1 MGVKYI
7 RRNGKTITIDTE
19 TGKELKFG
27 DRLKNKIRKGVIN
40 FSNKPFG
47 LDYSKYKGTD
57 QWDDKKKRFLT
68 QNEVNKRDTSNLPNA
83 KKTSAYIRGTQKK
96 NDKSSNNLKINKEEK
111 KEEKK
116 VVKNKEKSPEIS
128 LKDSIKMS
136 ASMDKPLIKKADG
149 NKKKIGPNRYNLK
162 SDSKV
167 HVMKNFIK
175 VDGKLYKTKGPH
187 NNNLKKLLKIRKK
200 NKKK

>member
-7 RRNGKTITIDTE
+7 RRDGKTITIDTE
-19 TGKELKFG
+19 TGKEIKFG

-68 QNEVNKRDTSNLPNA
+68 QSEVNKRDTSNLPDA
-83 KKTSAYIRGTQKK
+83 KKTSASIRGNQKK

-111 KEEKK
+111 KEVSKNNDKK
-116 VVKNKEKSPEIS
+116 DNKETKVDTKTAFSQ
-128 LKDSIKMS
+128 
-136 ASMDKPLIKKADG
+136 DKPLIEKKE
-149 NKKKIGPNRYNLK
+149 KK
-162 SDSKV
+162 SDKLKVKSKRAGYV
-167 HVMKNFIK
+167 SDPRNKGRKYAARSAQGMKLAN
-175 VDGKLYKTKGPH
+175 KLKARKRAQEAARKRKE
-187 NNNLKKLLKIRKK
+187 KK
-200 NKKK
+200 